1 MISDVRRCG
10 NRART
15 IRRRRGGS
23 GPVPGNRGFTIV
35 ELLISVT
42 LAGLVAAAAFGL
54 LRSEQ
59 ESVRA
64 QRITRALQQN
74 SRYVLDLVRRDIQEA
89 GEGMDPTPEFG
100 VVAATNSASGTRDS
114 VFVLYVEPNTPRH
127 AALDPTPG
135 TGGSA
140 KDSARLAIR
149 CNDDVDDIGE
159 NSFVYFASG
168 TKRGVAVVRDT
179 VRRISDSCDASDP
192 GSKQIGHV
200 KLDIDAIDGETH
212 GWTLRGNTA
221 GAGVTRVNAVSY
233 FVDDSGDEPDLMRAT
248 RYAADGTWTGRPLAE
263 GVTDLRSQLVFQSG
277 DTLEVANGTDGV
289 ADNDYDD
296 INTVMIQVDVR
307 ATRTDRAL
315 ASGDT
320 LRRRYALSVSPRN
333 AIYTRNLQP

>member
-1 MISDVRRCG
+1 MRRSG
-10 NRART
+10 NRRRT
-15 IRRRRGGS
+15 LPSPGAGS
-23 GPVPGNRGFTIV
+23 GTAAGARGFTLV
-35 ELLISVT
+35 ELLVSVA
-42 LAGLVAAAAFGL
+42 LAGMVAAAAFGL

-74 SRYVLDLVRRDIQEA
+74 SRYVLDLLRRDLQEA
-89 GEGMDPTPEFG
+89 GEGMDPTPGFG
-100 VVAATNSASGTRDS
+100 VVAATNSASGARDS

-127 AALDPTPG
+127 AALEPTPG
-135 TGGSA
+135 SGGSA
-140 KDSARLAIR
+140 KDSARLAVR

-159 NSFVYFASG
+159 NDFVYFASG

-179 VRRISDSCDASDP
+179 ARRINDSCGASDP

-200 KLDIDAIDGETH
+200 KLFIEPVDGETH
-212 GWTLRGNTA
+212 GWILQGNTA
-221 GAGVTRVNAVSY
+221 GAGVTRVNAIAY
-233 FVDDSGDEPDLMRAT
+233 FVDDSGDESDLMRAT
-248 RYAADGTWTGRPLAE
+248 QYAADGSWAGRPLAE
-263 GVTDLRSQLVFQSG
+263 GVTDLRSRIVFQDG
-277 DTLEVANGTDGV
+277 DTLEAANGTDGS

-296 INTVMIQVDVR
+296 IDTVMIQVDVR

-333 AIYTRNLQP
+333 SIYTRNLQQ